1 MRGDPLGGGRA
12 ASASRRSGV
21 KIARNSCA
29 SYAPQ
34 TTCLPLLPTYFLC
47 GRRSLDGPRS
57 RRMTTD
63 DDGAAAVQ
71 MVKKSAKGKSAR
83 GRPVIRAEGEGGGQ
97 GRTGGRVLQE

>member
-1 MRGDPLGGGRA
+1 MRRDPLGGGPA

-29 SYAPQ
+29 SYAAQ
-34 TTCLPLLPTYFLC
+34 TTCLPLLPTYFPC

-63 DDGAAAVQ
+63 DGAAAVQ
-71 MVKKSAKGKSAR
+71 MVKKSSKGKSAR
-83 GRPVIRAEGEGGGQ
+83 GRPVIRAEE

>member
-1 MRGDPLGGGRA
+1 
-12 ASASRRSGV
+12 
-21 KIARNSCA
+21 
-29 SYAPQ
+29 
-34 TTCLPLLPTYFLC
+34 
-47 GRRSLDGPRS
+47 
-57 RRMTTD
+57 MTTD